1 MDSKIIDGH
10 RLNTGISSINQQRA
24 QKQSILKVKED
35 VQFELEFY
43 PRLVYFQKVDQDGVK
58 PHKECILNF
67 EIDQGYMKKYIKA
80 DQIPFY
86 ELSITKKGTL
96 ELMLKHFSQ
105 IFEEQNYKKGRLLID
120 D

>member
-1 MDSKIIDGH
+1 
-10 RLNTGISSINQQRA
+10 
-24 QKQSILKVKED
+24 
-35 VQFELEFY
+35 
-43 PRLVYFQKVDQDGVK
+43 
-58 PHKECILNF
+58 
-67 EIDQGYMKKYIKA
+67 MKKYIKA